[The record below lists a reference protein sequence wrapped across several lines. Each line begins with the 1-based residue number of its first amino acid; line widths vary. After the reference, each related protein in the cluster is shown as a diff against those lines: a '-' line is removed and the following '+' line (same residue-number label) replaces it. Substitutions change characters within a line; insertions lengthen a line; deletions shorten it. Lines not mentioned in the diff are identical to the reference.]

1 MQIHFTIYIDFLDV
15 DQPISDTGNAS
26 NQPTKVYSHFWI
38 HEEDPKIVEKCELTC
53 KAWQWAACEKCP
65 FPEWKL
71 GQWMMFFDNSVID
84 EKWEKAV
91 KLYRQG
97 KLTGVSFMKVICNY
111 VIDVTK
117 Y

>member
-1 MQIHFTIYIDFLDV
+1 MLDV
-15 DQPISDTGNAS
+15 DQPISNNGNAS

-97 KLTGVSFMKVICNY
+97 KLTGVSFMKVMYDYACSGTISR
-111 VIDVTK
+111 ILLI
-117 Y
+117 

>member
-1 MQIHFTIYIDFLDV
+1 M
-15 DQPISDTGNAS
+15 
-26 NQPTKVYSHFWI
+26 
-38 HEEDPKIVEKCELTC
+38 EKCELTC

-97 KLTGVSFMKVICNY
+97 KLTGVSFMKVICDY
-111 VIDVTK
+111 V
-117 Y
+117 